1 MSNSQADLTTF
12 GGESQTISSADSG
25 VTEDHPLDTASE
37 RDGYEEMEPLPERY
51 NGWVRDD
58 DGDSIRYWRATS
70 NHVQGAYEC
79 VSVSQHG
86 TRSFDDAPSMS
97 VRRRTY
103 DQFGHNVGACY
114 PTVGGSTPS
123 QARRSLQKSLDQH
136 AGEGDYESPP
146 EMPTKIGEWELIDD
160 SHDYIRWEYGFGEAE
175 VIAEQTDILSRYQST
190 AYRYIIRYREIDTYP
205 DGTDIVTDVSRT
217 SAFEIAV
224 NTMQQLDVP
233 VGDAQAKRKS
243 LQQINGVGPAKADSL
258 LLLGVDSPNLLAA
271 HISNEESVVNPH
283 HEEAVEK
290 ILTTTIREHLS

>member
-1 MSNSQADLTTF
+1 
-12 GGESQTISSADSG
+12 
-25 VTEDHPLDTASE
+25 
-37 RDGYEEMEPLPERY
+37 
-51 NGWVRDD
+51 
-58 DGDSIRYWRATS
+58 
-70 NHVQGAYEC
+70 
-79 VSVSQHG
+79 
-86 TRSFDDAPSMS
+86 MS
-97 VRRRTY
+97 VRRTTY

-114 PTVGGSTPS
+114 RTIRGSSPI
-123 QARRSLQKSLDQH
+123 QARRSLQKLLDQH
-136 AGEGDYESPP
+136 AGEGEYESPP

-160 SHDYIRWEYGFGEAE
+160 SHDYTRWEYGFGEAE
-175 VIAEQTDILSRYQST
+175 VIAEQTDISSRYQSP
-190 AYRYIIRYREIDTYP
+190 AYRYVIRYREIDTYP

-217 SAFEIAV
+217 PAFEIAV

-233 VGDAQAKRKS
+233 VGDAQAKRES